1 MWFSVMLGLGSI
13 WMCKLI
19 LGTEDERDTGEL
31 LHDDFKKQ
39 RILRLTKL

>member
-1 MWFSVMLGLGSI
+1 
-13 WMCKLI
+13 MCKLI

-31 LHDDFKKQ
+31 YCFLLFFKLLHDDFKKQ